1 MGEEGSV
8 RLVKDVL
15 ETTRLIAGGVREIE
29 GLRLIGDAA
38 AMIVCFAGDGCNVYS
53 VSDAMRRRGWTLN
66 SLQNPAAVHLC
77 VTGCHV
83 GRAEEFL
90 RDLRSCTE
98 EVRSQPQNGSGQA
111 AVYGATA
118 TLPAGPI
125 NELLCV
131 YNDVVLRV

>member
-1 MGEEGSV
+1 MGEEGYL
-8 RLVKDVL
+8 RLVRDIL
-15 ETTRLIAGGVREIE
+15 ETTRQIAEGVLEID
-29 GLRLIGDAA
+29 GLRLLGDAA
-38 AMIVCFAGDGCNVYS
+38 AMIVCFTGEGCNVYS

-77 VTGCHV
+77 VTGCHT

-90 RDLRSCTE
+90 RELRSSVE
-98 EVRSQPQNGSGQA
+98 EVRSQPHNGSGQA

-125 NELLCV
+125 NDLLCV

>member
-1 MGEEGSV
+1 MGEEGYL
-8 RLVKDVL
+8 RLVKDIL
-15 ETTRLIAGGVREIE
+15 DTTRRIAEGVGEIV
-29 GLRLIGDAA
+29 GLRLLGDAA
-38 AMIVCFAGDGCNVYS
+38 AMIVCFTGDGCNVYS
-53 VSDAMRRRGWTLN
+53 VSDAMRRRGWMLN

-77 VTGCHV
+77 VTGCHT

-90 RDLRSCTE
+90 SDLRSSVTE
-98 EVRSQPQNGSGQA
+98 VNSLPESGNGQA

-131 YNDVVLRV
+131 YNDVVLRL

>member
-1 MGEEGSV
+1 MGEEGYQD
-8 RLVKDVL
+8 LVKNIL
-15 ETTRLIAGGVREIE
+15 ETTRTIADGVRAIN
-29 GLRLIGDAA
+29 GLQLLGNAE
-38 AMIVCFAGDGCNVYS
+38 AMIVCFAGKGCNIYD

-77 VTGCHV
+77 VTGCHI

-90 RDLRSCTE
+90 DDLRSCVE
-98 EVRSQPQNGSGQA
+98 DVLKNPSSGGGQA

-125 NELLCV
+125 NELLCA
-131 YNDVVLRV
+131 YNDVVLRL